1 MKAIFALLAA
11 GLMVLPAAATSQNS
25 TDYDKGY
32 ADGYA
37 AALVALSGDLSG
49 DQYAEILASLQEIK
63 EKLDSFLSKSS
74 NTGTRSRKVVSLV
87 GPEIE
92 PEA

>member
-37 AALVALSGDLSG
+37 AALVALSGNLSG

-63 EKLDSFLSKSS
+63 EKLDTKESS
-74 NTGTRSRKVVSLV
+74 NTGARSRKVVSLV

>member
-37 AALVALSGDLSG
+37 AALVALSGYLSG

-63 EKLDSFLSKSS
+63 EKLDKKESS
-74 NTGTRSRKVVSLV
+74 NTGARSRKVVSLV

>member
-63 EKLDSFLSKSS
+63 EKLDKKESS
-74 NTGTRSRKVVSLV
+74 NTGARSRKVVSLV

>member
-11 GLMVLPAAATSQNS
+11 GLMVLPSAATPQNS

-37 AALVALSGDLSG
+37 AALVALSGDLSE
-49 DQYAEILASLQEIK
+49 DQYAEILVALQEIK
-63 EKLDSFLSKSS
+63 EKLDKKESS
-74 NTGTRSRKVVSLV
+74 NGKKTHKTISLIK
-87 GPEIE
+87 P
-92 PEA
+92 AD

>member
-11 GLMVLPAAATSQNS
+11 GLMVLPAAATPQNS
-25 TDYDKGY
+25 TDYEKGY

-37 AALVALSGDLSG
+37 AALVALSGDLSE
-49 DQYAEILASLQEIK
+49 DQYAEILVALQEIK
-63 EKLDSFLSKSS
+63 EKLDKKESS
-74 NTGTRSRKVVSLV
+74 GAGTRSRKVVSLV

>member
-11 GLMVLPAAATSQNS
+11 GLMVLPGAATPGNS
-25 TDYDKGY
+25 TDYEKGY

-37 AALVALSGDLSG
+37 AALVALSGDLSS
-49 DQYAEILASLQEIK
+49 DQYVEIMAALQDIQD
-63 EKLDSFLSKSS
+63 KLDKKESS
-74 NTGTRSRKVVSLV
+74 NAGTRSRKVVSLV

>member
-11 GLMVLPAAATSQNS
+11 GLMVLPAAATPQNS
-25 TDYDKGY
+25 TSTDYEKGY

-37 AALVALSGDLSG
+37 AALVALSGDLSE
-49 DQYAEILASLQEIK
+49 DQYAEVLAALQEIK
-63 EKLDSFLSKSS
+63 DRLDKKESS
-74 NTGTRSRKVVSLV
+74 GAGTRTRKVVTLA
-87 GPEIE
+87 GPGVV

>member
-1 MKAIFALLAA
+1 MKAIFAALLA
-11 GLMVLPAAATSQNS
+11 GLMVLPAAATPGNS

-32 ADGYA
+32 TDGYA

-63 EKLDSFLSKSS
+63 EKLDKKESS
-74 NTGTRSRKVVSLV
+74 TGTEKKTKTMSLYST
-87 GPEIE
+87 P
-92 PEA
+92 

>member
-1 MKAIFALLAA
+1 MKAIFAALLA
-11 GLMVLPAAATSQNS
+11 GLMVLPAAATPQNS

-63 EKLDSFLSKSS
+63 EKLDKKESS
-74 NTGTRSRKVVSLV
+74 GTGTRTRKVVTLA
-87 GPEIE
+87 GPGVV

>member
-11 GLMVLPAAATSQNS
+11 GLMVLPAAATPGNS
-25 TDYDKGY
+25 TDYEKGY

-49 DQYAEILASLQEIK
+49 DQYAEILASLREIK
-63 EKLDSFLSKSS
+63 EKLDKKESS

-92 PEA
+92 SEA

>member
-37 AALVALSGDLSG
+37 AALVALSGNLSG

-63 EKLDSFLSKSS
+63 EKLDKKESS
-74 NTGTRSRKVVSLV
+74 NTGARSRKVVSLV

>member
-1 MKAIFALLAA
+1 MKAIFALLA

-37 AALVALSGDLSG
+37 AALVALSGDLSE
-49 DQYAEILASLQEIK
+49 DQYVEVLAALQEIK
-63 EKLDSFLSKSS
+63 EKLDKKESS
-74 NTGTRSRKVVSLV
+74 GAGTRTRKVVTLS
-87 GPEIE
+87 GPGVV

>member
-37 AALVALSGDLSG
+37 AALVALSGDLLG

-63 EKLDSFLSKSS
+63 EKLDKKESS
-74 NTGTRSRKVVSLV
+74 NTGARSRKVVSLV

>member
-1 MKAIFALLAA
+1 MKAIFAALLA

-63 EKLDSFLSKSS
+63 EKLDKKEPSGGEKK
-74 NTGTRSRKVVSLV
+74 TKIVSLYTT
-87 GPEIE
+87 P
-92 PEA
+92 

>member
-11 GLMVLPAAATSQNS
+11 GLMVLPAAATPQQNS
-25 TDYDKGY
+25 TDYEKGY

-37 AALVALSGDLSG
+37 AALVALSGDLSE
-49 DQYAEILASLQEIK
+49 DQYAEILAYLQEIK
-63 EKLDSFLSKSS
+63 EKLDKKESS
-74 NTGTRSRKVVSLV
+74 NAGARSRKVVSLV
-87 GPEIE
+87 GPEIG

>member
-1 MKAIFALLAA
+1 MKTIFALLAA
-11 GLMVLPAAATSQNS
+11 GLMVLPAAATPGNS
-25 TDYDKGY
+25 TDYEKGY

-37 AALVALSGDLSG
+37 AALVALSGDLSE
-49 DQYAEILASLQEIK
+49 DQYGEILAALQEIK
-63 EKLDSFLSKSS
+63 EKLDKKES
-74 NTGTRSRKVVSLV
+74 NPGTKTRKVVSLV

>member
-1 MKAIFALLAA
+1 MKAIFAALLA
-11 GLMVLPAAATSQNS
+11 GLMVLPAAATPQNS

-37 AALVALSGDLSG
+37 AALVALSGDLSE
-49 DQYAEILASLQEIK
+49 DQYAEVLAALQEIK
-63 EKLDSFLSKSS
+63 EKLDKKESS

>member
-11 GLMVLPAAATSQNS
+11 GLMVLPAAATSQNN

-63 EKLDSFLSKSS
+63 EKLDKKESS
-74 NTGTRSRKVVSLV
+74 GGEKKTKIVSLYTT
-87 GPEIE
+87 P
-92 PEA
+92 

>member
-1 MKAIFALLAA
+1 MKAIFAALLA

-25 TDYDKGY
+25 TSTDYEKGY

-63 EKLDSFLSKSS
+63 EKLDKKESS
-74 NTGTRSRKVVSLV
+74 NTGARSRKVVSLV